1 MLTLLIALLYFL
13 VFIYKYLTNI
23 LLLLKL
29 FNILK
34 PILLTFFFKLALIV
48 AN

>member
-13 VFIYKYLTNI
+13 IFVYKYLTNI

-29 FNILK
+29 FSILK
-34 PILLTFFFKLALIV
+34 PILLTLFFRLALIV